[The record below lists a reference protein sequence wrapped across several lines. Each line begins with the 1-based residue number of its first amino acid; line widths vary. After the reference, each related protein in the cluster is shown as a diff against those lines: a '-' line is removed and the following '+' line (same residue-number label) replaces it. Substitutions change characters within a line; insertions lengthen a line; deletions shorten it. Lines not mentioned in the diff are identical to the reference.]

1 MLLGSTSKL
10 GTGVNVQT
18 RLKAV
23 HHLDINWRPSDL
35 EQRNGRIIR
44 QGNKNPEVDI
54 YNYISNGT
62 FDAFMYQTVMTKAAF
77 IDKIMKDNNHTERN
91 INLEDEEPTFSYSEC
106 MAAAVGDNRIKQKI
120 ELESKLDD
128 LKLEKKL
135 WEKQYLEAKANVLT
149 NYPDEL
155 NKLKRQTRGC
165 KLDLEKLDQSYDI
178 RLDPKKFIINLKHK
192 NYTDKK
198 EAGQVI
204 LSAAA
209 TLDVSHGEVGIG
221 TYCGFGLYVK
231 KLKTTC
237 TKDCPGGLK
246 NVLYAV
252 GPSNTRSEILIGS
265 DAVGNITRLNNALNG
280 LYKKM
285 DDLAKSQKEIEAKI
299 ESSTI
304 FLKEHDHWERQNVLD
319 DAQKEYDQ
327 LLKDLEIETDAM
339 VNDRVNGPV
348 EEAEISPV
356 EPAVDEYFDVN
367 GKLIRNQQAI
377 VPEESKTIEDSL
389 PLSKDCCFYFE
400 GKKDDPVLAPL
411 GDYIECYQAYEVP
424 FGRVDKDNFNTLLDR
439 VLKHQCY
446 LSLDDMDGNQ
456 SLSADTFKLSTIFNE
471 KRILDRD
478 HVEVVSGLPRLS

>member
-1 MLLGSTSKL
+1 
-10 GTGVNVQT
+10 
-18 RLKAV
+18 
-23 HHLDINWRPSDL
+23 
-35 EQRNGRIIR
+35 
-44 QGNKNPEVDI
+44 
-54 YNYISNGT
+54 
-62 FDAFMYQTVMTKAAF
+62 
-77 IDKIMKDNNHTERN
+77 
-91 INLEDEEPTFSYSEC
+91 
-106 MAAAVGDNRIKQKI
+106 
-120 ELESKLDD
+120 
-128 LKLEKKL
+128 
-135 WEKQYLEAKANVLT
+135 
-149 NYPDEL
+149 
-155 NKLKRQTRGC
+155 
-165 KLDLEKLDQSYDI
+165 
-178 RLDPKKFIINLKHK
+178 
-192 NYTDKK
+192 
-198 EAGQVI
+198 
-204 LSAAA
+204 
-209 TLDVSHGEVGIG
+209 
-221 TYCGFGLYVK
+221 
-231 KLKTTC
+231 
-237 TKDCPGGLK
+237 
-246 NVLYAV
+246 
-252 GPSNTRSEILIGS
+252 
-265 DAVGNITRLNNALNG
+265 
-280 LYKKM
+280 M